1 MRKLL
6 IRLIGCFIFN
16 KEKRKKF
23 RNEYINKRIRLKDIK
38 ENKNKVE
45 PWAFVRVKNEIKTID
60 ACLKS
65 ILPAIKKGVIGYN
78 DCDDGTEEYIL
89 EFCKQNPGFIPIKYP
104 YSVYPPCHEKY
115 KEDGEEEK
123 KLHSYYN
130 YVLSFIPK
138 KEWIMKVDC
147 DHVYDA
153 EKLLKVFSIPKNI
166 KDCVILSRLDL
177 HYENG
182 KIYCLGS
189 QPLVEQKDNWIIYN
203 DNLKFELYKDY
214 TRDNKFIAWE
224 SLKIKD
230 RNLIFSD
237 LTNWHFPCIKASRNQ
252 IDKNRL
258 YSFEKY
264 LKEYPK
270 NKITEDMLDEE
281 RILKICK
288 RFNLQGEKILL

>member
-1 MRKLL
+1 
-6 IRLIGCFIFN
+6 
-16 KEKRKKF
+16 
-23 RNEYINKRIRLKDIK
+23 
-38 ENKNKVE
+38 
-45 PWAFVRVKNEIKTID
+45 
-60 ACLKS
+60 
-65 ILPAIKKGVIGYN
+65 
-78 DCDDGTEEYIL
+78 
-89 EFCKQNPGFIPIKYP
+89 
-104 YSVYPPCHEKY
+104 
-115 KEDGEEEK
+115 
-123 KLHSYYN
+123 
-130 YVLSFIPK
+130 
-138 KEWIMKVDC
+138 MKM
-147 DHVYDA
+147 
-153 EKLLKVFSIPKNI
+153 E
-166 KDCVILSRLDL
+166 
-177 HYENG
+177 

-288 RFNLQGEKILL
+288 RFNLQGEKILP